1 MKEKHLVDEANAVI
15 VQKHQVSTV
24 TNKLN
29 EINNNLDDI
38 KKSQSESD
46 VLLDELMGQMQ
57 ELLENTSRNNE
68 LDVNLDAVEK
78 ELEHELV
85 YDRVAAIDSLEQID
99 FNKNMS
105 WLDYLNSVDEYA
117 KKYNLNLSD
126 DPFRNLMSK
135 SQILELQKRIKEDFA
150 YKNANCD
157 KYDYMIAGTCGV
169 IGGIIDV
176 LLVGKPGES
185 DLGDFVDKKANDI
198 TMKFAEMLGF
208 DKDKII
214 KDYEKNVA
222 TNVAK
227 GKEFLDFE
235 SYYKKRVIQF
245 LESKF
250 KINYDQ
256 TVSSQVGGA
265 VKDLLKNNHHVKSL
279 GHAPDLI
286 GLFFSILNQFT
297 DTSSFVSNGQL
308 ITIKTETFELQG
320 SNFISKIFCGFC
332 NWLGHL
338 LSDWIGSNSSIA
350 KGNRGSGIPIPFY
363 ELFLLFD
370 FGQFRYKPNDK
381 KNKEVLLSFAEVCT
395 VVFQKGYD
403 LRHGMAMAIP
413 VLITELLIRVM
424 YVLKARFYHEKGWKE
439 CIPSANI
446 PELRRMLLVG
456 HGTLC
461 MIDGVDAYIRSGGV
475 NMVEFLLRT
484 NLIGWVRFGYL
495 GLKEVNAWYNS
506 GEIDPEK
513 VDEYIE
519 KELYLMVR
527 ND

>member
-1 MKEKHLVDEANAVI
+1 VKEKHLVDEANAVI
-15 VQKHQVSTV
+15 VQKHQVSTI

-176 LLVGKPGES
+176 LFVGKPGES
-185 DLGDFVDKKANDI
+185 DLGNFVDKKANDV
-198 TMKFAEMLGF
+198 TMKFAEILGF
-208 DKDKII
+208 DKDKIAE
-214 KDYEKNVA
+214 DYNKNVA
-222 TNVAK
+222 INTAK
-227 GKEFLDFE
+227 GKESLDFE
-235 SYYKKRVIQF
+235 SYCKKRVIQF

-256 TVSSQVGGA
+256 TDSAKVGGA

-297 DTSSFVSNGQL
+297 STSSFVSNGQL

-320 SNFISKIFCGFC
+320 GNFIAKIFCGFC

-338 LSDWIGSNSSIA
+338 MSDWVGSSGAIG
-350 KGNRGSGIPIPFY
+350 RGSGIPIPFY

-370 FGQFRYKPNDK
+370 FGQFRYKSNDK
-381 KNKEVLLSFAEVCT
+381 NKKEVLLSFAEVCT

-403 LRHGMAMAIP
+403 LRHGIAMAIP

-424 YVLKARFYHEKGWKE
+424 YTLKARFYHEKDWKE
-439 CIPSANI
+439 CIPNANI

-461 MIDGVDAYIRSGGV
+461 IIDAADAGIRSGE